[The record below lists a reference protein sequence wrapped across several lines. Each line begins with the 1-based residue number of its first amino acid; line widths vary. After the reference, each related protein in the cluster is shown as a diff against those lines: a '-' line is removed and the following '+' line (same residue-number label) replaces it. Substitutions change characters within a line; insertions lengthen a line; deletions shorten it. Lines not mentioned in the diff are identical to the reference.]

1 MTTHYARW
9 SQLRLTAHGLVL
21 LGEWPDLD
29 RVASAQGLTVLLAE
43 LAEEAGD
50 TDDKKALRMAAGAV
64 GRLGEG
70 IVSSTVESLGTEL
83 AS

>member
-1 MTTHYARW
+1 
-9 SQLRLTAHGLVL
+9 

-43 LAEEAGD
+43 LADEASD
-50 TDDKKALRMAAGAV
+50 ADDKKALRRTAGAI

-70 IVSSTVESLGTEL
+70 IVNSTVEALGNEL